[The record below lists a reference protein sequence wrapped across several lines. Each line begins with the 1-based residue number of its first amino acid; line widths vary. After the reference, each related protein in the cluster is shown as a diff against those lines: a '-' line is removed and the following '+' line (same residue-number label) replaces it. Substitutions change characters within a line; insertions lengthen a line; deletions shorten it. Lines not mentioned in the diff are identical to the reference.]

1 MGLKRGFLNTEKG
14 RASLS
19 LNEEPPVHESSTLS
33 TDSASESVSKPDE
46 KPSATDEDA
55 AVTPQVDIATD
66 AEPKAAQSKKFDSSY
81 SNCICGRDATK
92 SKAIPLDL
100 HVAPGDLGQQRGR
113 NRFIFRVWP
122 RAPDGEAIRDD
133 YQERGK
139 MTSNE
144 CQIWGDTLYDL
155 FMTTRIPG
163 LHGLRTFTSGSL
175 MRAHMLRLGELKAA
189 ADEMDWAASE
199 PEPKQL
205 QPFDVG
211 TLIRDAENRNKGK
224 YDMDSVF
231 NSLLPTLQAQLPYH
245 LLPEKLV
252 VHDPWNTLS
261 ISKAQRD
268 ADTPWSEKDDI
279 VHTYVLSLSPAGE
292 KKVQEDRAAAEKVE
306 AERVEKEKD
315 EWRVL
320 NPSRT
325 PEGNMSNNYAVH
337 AKVPSRLPKPTSIL
351 EAHLYIRR
359 ADRAGTGNHSVV
371 YTAQLELP
379 RWALA
384 EDVLCD
390 KCWWAA
396 FEKEMDERVAA
407 DTLLSDEEKTKTPEL
422 KVVTKIVDPRAEVVL
437 LEDEPHGKE
446 CRDARNGPSD
456 LKYDRGVCMERVVQQ
471 LQTTEFSGPTA
482 YIYPKIEW
490 QRPGVTPTCEH
501 MRIPSSADGDGER
514 PATARV
520 RVCAKMSIQHDAH
533 LAREAANYQA
543 FPGWLFEHW
552 SGYNVVRPLHD
563 PTPCG
568 AVVPQFYGYYKPES
582 SCEEKYF
589 SPLLLLEHCGKE
601 IEVEEL
607 SEDERN
613 EAAALY
619 FHLLDG
625 GWTQGSIAPRNV
637 LVQPGPITESPLGRM
652 TARPRKKCFRLID
665 FGRALELG
673 ESNRYVIDKDEVF
686 RLFKLMHHSE

>member
-19 LNEEPPVHESSTLS
+19 LEDPPVNEAAKVNHLKAELSSEGKAPATAANDAVAPQVAATSSVEPKSDSTL
-33 TDSASESVSKPDE
+33 K
-46 KPSATDEDA
+46 
-55 AVTPQVDIATD
+55 TD
-66 AEPKAAQSKKFDSSY
+66 AGY
-81 SNCICGRDATK
+81 SNCTCGKGATK
-92 SKAIPLDL
+92 SKETPLDL
-100 HVAPGDLGQQRGR
+100 HVAPGGLGQDRDR

-122 RAPDGEAIRDD
+122 RALDGEVIRGDHA
-133 YQERGK
+133 EHGK
-139 MTSNE
+139 MTSNG

-163 LHGLRTFTSGSL
+163 RHNLRTFTSGSL
-175 MRAHMLRLGELKAA
+175 MRAHMLKFGELHAA
-189 ADEMDWAASE
+189 ADELDWAASE

-205 QPFDVG
+205 QPFDIG
-211 TLIRDAENRNKGK
+211 KLIRDADNRTGGR
-224 YDMDSVF
+224 YHMDSML
-231 NSLLPTLQAQLPYH
+231 NSLLPTLQSRLPFH
-245 LLPEKLV
+245 LLPEKLI

-261 ISKAQRD
+261 ISKTHRD
-268 ADTPWSEKDDI
+268 SNTAWSEKDDI
-279 VHTYVLSLSPAGE
+279 VHAYKLSLSPEG
-292 KKVQEDRAAAEKVE
+292 KVKVKEDREAAQKVE

-325 PEGNMSNNYAVH
+325 SDGTMSNNYAIH
-337 AKVPSRLPKPTSIL
+337 AKVPSRLPKPKSIP

-359 ADRAGTGNHSVV
+359 VDRAGTGNHSVV

-384 EDVLCD
+384 DDVLCER
-390 KCWWAA
+390 CWGAA

-407 DTLLSDEEKTKTPEL
+407 GTLLSDEEKAKTPEL
-422 KVVTKIVDPRAEVVL
+422 KVVTKIVNPRAEVVL
-437 LEDEPHGKE
+437 VEEEAHGKD
-446 CRDARNGPSD
+446 CREARNGPSD
-456 LKYDRGVCMERVVQQ
+456 IKYDRGYCMERVTEQ
-471 LQTTEFSGPTA
+471 LQTAEFSGPTA

-490 QRPGVTPTCEH
+490 QRPGVTPPCEH
-501 MRIPSSADGDGER
+501 LRILGSKDEEI

-533 LAREAANYQA
+533 LKREAVNYQK
-543 FPGWLFEHW
+543 FPDWFFEHW

-568 AVVPQFYGYYKPES
+568 AIVPQFYGYYVPEKPAHG
-582 SCEEKYF
+582 KDDYL

-601 IEVEEL
+601 IEVDEL
-607 SEDERN
+607 SQDERN

-619 FHLLDG
+619 FHFLDG
-625 GWTQGSIAPRNV
+625 GWTQGSIAPRNI
-637 LVQPGPITESPLGRM
+637 LCQPGPNTASPLERM
-652 TARPRKKCFRLID
+652 ARRPRQRCFRLID
-665 FGRALELG
+665 FGRALELSG
-673 ESNRYVIDKDEVF
+673 EGSRYCLDKDEVF
-686 RLFKLMHHSE
+686 RLFKLAHYAE